1 MHLLHLQVVH
11 PLRRGGPLAR
21 ERRAAGVGQD
31 LLAYGQLAGQ
41 APVLGGG
48 GVDGVAGGD
57 AQGVATVKFQGP
69 NVIGLVY
76 KDTGYRA
83 KNKAFASIFVY
94 WALLGVG
101 SLGRSPFPIRVSSCH
116 SWLLVLHRVTAAQLL
131 LVSL

>member
-31 LLAYGQLAGQ
+31 LLAWGQLAGQ

-48 GVDGVAGGD
+48 GVDGMAGGD
-57 AQGVATVKFQGP
+57 AQGVAAVKFQGP

-76 KDTGYRA
+76 RLGTERFVRRRKTDARVDADT
-83 KNKAFASIFVY
+83 K
-94 WALLGVG
+94 
-101 SLGRSPFPIRVSSCH
+101 
-116 SWLLVLHRVTAAQLL
+116 
-131 LVSL
+131 